1 MKSRTTE
8 PLPLYPLE
16 VEWGDNPIDIIPH
29 VFEQVPVLYENFTPM
44 GMVENNHYRKATIN
58 LLKSNGGN
66 FCCIFLSLSP
76 TKSPNDGWWFMNIMC
91 FQTFTDNKRLNLKT
105 EEVWSE

>member
-16 VEWGDNPIDIIPH
+16 VTWGDDPTDIVPH
-29 VFEQVPVLYENFTPM
+29 VFDQIPLLYENFTPI
-44 GMVENNHYRKATIN
+44 GMAENNHYRKATIN

-76 TKSPNDGWWFMNIMC
+76 TKSHYDSWWYINVIC
-91 FQTFTDNKRLNLKT
+91 FQTLVDNIRLGIKT
-105 EEVWSE
+105 EVMVSE